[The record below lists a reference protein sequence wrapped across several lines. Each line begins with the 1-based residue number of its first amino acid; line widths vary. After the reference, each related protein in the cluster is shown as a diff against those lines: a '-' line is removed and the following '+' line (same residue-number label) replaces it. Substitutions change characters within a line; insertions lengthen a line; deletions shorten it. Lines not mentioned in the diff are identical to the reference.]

1 MEILTKE
8 SFIEKVFDFEKE
20 SEWKF
25 KGEKPAILDFWAPWC
40 GPCMRMK
47 PVIEQLKE
55 EYKGKIIIK
64 EINVDNE
71 SELAIKYEVKGIPNL
86 VLTDEGEEIA
96 RLVGGKPKS
105 EVQKMINDNLK
116 DTKVENYLGEKQ

>member
-1 MEILTKE
+1 MENKLVLY
-8 SFIEKVFDFEKE
+8 VF
-20 SEWKF
+20 S
-25 KGEKPAILDFWAPWC
+25 AIWC
-40 GPCMRMK
+40 GPCNRMK